1 MRHIRSS
8 VAVLVFLSLLLVV
21 GCAGVQE
28 QEPQIRAEEM
38 EKTYDLPLD
47 RVYAAVEAQLEDWQ
61 AEIQS
66 GTPETLSLSAAGPAA
81 VVEGEVVD
89 WVAPSAG
96 ASDGAPR
103 LRYAA
108 SFELVV
114 EGVTVRT
121 RIHLVDDRGEMDRP
135 VQSVSVYRQYW
146 QGVDRN
152 L

>member
-1 MRHIRSS
+1 MRYIRLS

-61 AEIQS
+61 AEVES
-66 GTPETLSLSAAGPAA
+66 GSPEALSLSAVGPAA
-81 VVEGEVVD
+81 AAEAEVVD
-89 WVAPSAG
+89 WVAPGAG
-96 ASDGAPR
+96 ATDGSPQ
-103 LRYAA
+103 LRYAV

-121 RIHLVDDRGEMDRP
+121 RIHLIDDRGGMDRP
-135 VQSVSVYRQYW
+135 VQSVPVYRQYW
-146 QGVDRN
+146 QGVDKN